1 MEGCFW
7 RRPKRTIE
15 RAVRRGRAWAIF
27 ALAVVVSVIVLPA
40 PAASQSGN
48 PNAAFDKAMA
58 EVTKTQTNSA
68 AEATAMEKAIA
79 AARALKPA
87 PAVPDATIAFEG
99 RAEAAAKAAKDKSG
113 FKAAADEFGKAVR
126 IAPWVPAYHFN
137 RGVLLE
143 KAEDYAAAK
152 RSLEL
157 YLKASPDA
165 PDAREVKKKI
175 AGLDYLASRPKT
187 APPAAAAAVSPKPA
201 APAGPRIAANS
212 LAGLWKIEWS
222 TGRDRD
228 GNFWRDVFELQPVGG
243 NRVTLRFVRSEGGG
257 GVSFYSEISLT
268 LNGLRA
274 EGDRTWRN
282 GNAPE
287 HMSGAV
293 SADGRSIFVKSTRDP
308 KRTMLFVRYP

>member
-1 MEGCFW
+1 MTGRLRWLFGAS
-7 RRPKRTIE
+7 TICAVALFVTTPVLADP
-15 RAVRRGRAWAIF
+15 RAD
-27 ALAVVVSVIVLPA
+27 LDHAV
-40 PAASQSGN
+40 
-48 PNAAFDKAMA
+48 A
-58 EVTKTQTNSA
+58 EVAKTSLGSA

-79 AARALKPA
+79 AARAVKPP

-113 FKAAADEFGKAVR
+113 FKAAAGEFGKAARV
-126 IAPWVPAYHFN
+126 APWVPAYHFN

-187 APPAAAAAVSPKPA
+187 APSAAATVSPKSA
-201 APAGPRIAANS
+201 APSGPTVTPQS
-212 LAGLWKIEWS
+212 LSGLWKHDIVS
-222 TGRDRD
+222 G
-228 GNFWRDVFELQPVGG
+228 WRDVYELKPVGG
-243 NRVTLRFVRSEGGG
+243 NRIVVRFVRTESNDRSET
-257 GVSFYSEISLT
+257 FFSEISLT
-268 LNGLRA
+268 MSGLNI
-274 EGDRTWRN
+274 EGTRTWRT
-282 GNAPE
+282 GSPE
-287 HMSGAV
+287 RYKGAV
-293 SADGRSIFVKSTRDP
+293 SSDRRSILIRSVNDP